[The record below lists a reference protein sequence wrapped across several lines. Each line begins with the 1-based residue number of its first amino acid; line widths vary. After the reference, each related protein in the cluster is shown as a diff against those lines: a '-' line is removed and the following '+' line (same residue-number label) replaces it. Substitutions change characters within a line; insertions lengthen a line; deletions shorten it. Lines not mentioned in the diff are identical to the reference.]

1 MLGTGYIKTREYR
14 SFCKGTHS
22 PVKEAAFCRYSYKVV
37 TGIIED
43 FMEIQVMG
51 SVIISLA
58 PKFISRNL

>member
-1 MLGTGYIKTREYR
+1 MLGTGYIKTRKYR

-22 PVKEAAFCRYSYKVV
+22 PVKEAALCRYSYKVV

>member
-1 MLGTGYIKTREYR
+1 M
-14 SFCKGTHS
+14 
-22 PVKEAAFCRYSYKVV
+22 KEAALCRYSYKAV